1 MVASRKRTPQM
12 FMPTAP
18 VPAAPTNAANMFTG
32 PLKKKRDFDWASLL
46 QGVGAGLLTGRNV
59 GEGLGQGLILAQQIG
74 DQRADNDRQQERID
88 RENARFDYTMQRDV
102 KADQAAQDQLAQ
114 FNATIDGLSIPDD
127 QKAFLKAMGPGS
139 ASFKDMYPVAD
150 PVKGIEIGGKL
161 VDPITGRE
169 IADYSDAEMLL
180 RTASAPKTTV
190 NMGPTGIDY
199 GDPEKGLAWAR
210 NPDGTVRLDERGA
223 PIALPYQGGSVYSAE
238 QQAAQKQAGSD
249 ATKQQTATI
258 VTQDIGRA
266 RDLVKGAT
274 LPTTGLVGNFLKDV
288 GGTEANDVRAL
299 VQTIRANVG
308 FDKLQDMRANSPTGG
323 ALGPVS
329 DAENALLQST
339 LGNLEQSQT
348 KEQFIQNLNR
358 LETIYDQVINGP
370 KSRTKDDDT
379 RPSTVI
385 DGYTIRL
392 K

>member
-1 MVASRKRTPQM
+1 M